1 MTRRKM
7 PTIHLEA
14 QVSPGELIAAVDQLG
29 TAELDGFLSQVLAL
43 RARRRAPSLPA
54 EQADLLLQINR
65 SLPADLRDQLDQ
77 LDARREAEALTP
89 DEHAEL
95 IRLVARVEEL
105 EAQRVENLSRLA
117 TVRGVSLST
126 LMHDLGLQPPDHD

>member
-1 MTRRKM
+1 M

-43 RARRRAPSLPA
+43 WARRRAPSLPA
-54 EQADLLLQINR
+54 EQADLLVQINR
-65 SLPADLRDQLDQ
+65 GLPPELLGRLDK
-77 LDARREAEALTP
+77 LDAKREAEALTP

-95 IRLVARVEEL
+95 IQLVARVETL
-105 EAQRVENLSRLA
+105 EAERVENLSRLA
-117 TVRGVSLST
+117 ALRGVSLST
-126 LMHDLGLQPPDHD
+126 LMHDLGLKPPDHD